1 MVSRSATPRPAPS
14 QFHPAG
20 VDSHPAGDDS
30 VPQDPG
36 PAARRRSQSPAEDAR
51 GCQHQAIKLAA
62 VATDVLGLSG
72 RAMFAAL
79 LDGEQDPDVLA
90 NLARGRLRAKLPELR
105 QALEGRVQPHHLMLI
120 GQILAHIDALDETIP
135 GIKAVA
141 AAAILAEIG
150 PDMSRFPSAGHLA
163 SWAGLCPSNKESAG
177 KEPSKSK
184 LTGSERRAEM
194 GECTM
199 WRASGRSLRRWARI
213 WMSDGVGC
221 GQPPKRWCSDAAGS
235 RRWRMPP
242 GCSAPPFASACANSR
257 PVQRRARR
265 PKRLLRIACSGCAH
279 QEADA
284 SR

>member
-1 MVSRSATPRPAPS
+1 MVGRAAAPRPAPS

-105 QALEGRVQPHHLMLI
+105 QALEGRVQPHHLVLI
-120 GQILAHIDALDETIP
+120 GQILAHIDALDEAIAQVQVEIERHLAPFEEVLALLQTIP
-135 GIKAVA
+135 GIKAIA

-177 KEPSKSK
+177 KRMKGPVNRGNVW
-184 LTGSERRAEM
+184 LRAIM
-194 GECTM
+194 GEVA
-199 WRASGRSLRRWARI
+199 WASEYSNEGELLL
-213 WMSDGVGC
+213 
-221 GQPPKRWCSDAAGS
+221 
-235 RRWRMPP
+235 
-242 GCSAPPFASACANSR
+242 R
-257 PVQRRARR
+257 PVPPTCSSARQGEGGDSRGAQPLGRHLSRVEYRAVV
-265 PKRLLRIACSGCAH
+265 P
-279 QEADA
+279 
-284 SR
+284 